1 MPDTPIRRSG
11 KSANWEWVDD
21 VHAEPD
27 SGQRMGVVPDSI
39 RYVHKICFSL
49 SNDIEAH

>member
-1 MPDTPIRRSG
+1 MSTQNQTV
-11 KSANWEWVDD
+11 AN
-21 VHAEPD
+21 A
-27 SGQRMGVVPDSI
+27 GARCPDSI